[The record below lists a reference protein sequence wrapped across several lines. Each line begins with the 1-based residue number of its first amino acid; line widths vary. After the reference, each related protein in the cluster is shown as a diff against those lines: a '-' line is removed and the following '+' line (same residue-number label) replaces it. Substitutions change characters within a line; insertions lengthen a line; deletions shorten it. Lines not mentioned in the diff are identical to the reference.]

1 MKLISVKILGDD
13 FRSLKNN
20 RLYLFNVNYRQERLS
35 TKVFAGLNGS
45 GKSNFLELLAEIFFY
60 LEKYHLRTVNAL
72 DKKGKNIGFEIE
84 YLLPVEISIPFDD
97 FKKGLVERRNE
108 WRHVRIRKAVDGL
121 PEFSS
126 RIWGFE
132 MEQSDNEGF
141 IRHDEGTESLLPKKI
156 IAYTSGQNELLS
168 NPFFKIRYHY
178 FKELEKKNSINKG
191 EVNDRLFF
199 LDSSSNFSI
208 FVSNMLLANATK
220 LNYIKNVFQVDDLNS
235 FRITI
240 NWLDYGRKKIAFGK
254 TNEANIE
261 RLKLCATSWIKRIK
275 GKDEF
280 LILDYRVNEA
290 THEAF
295 KFHFKTAFELFNA
308 FYDLENMN
316 LHLVK
321 SDTRILIPKTHKS
334 LNLSDELPKP
344 DPSRLIFRIEKI
356 YLNKVIENDKPSKKI
371 YYKGLSDGEH
381 QFNEVMGSVMMME
394 KEGCLFLMDEPD
406 THFNPVWRAK
416 MIKMLNYVAAT
427 KFEERER
434 DKLDANNKVVLNED
448 KKPIKEKYL
457 FPIEV
462 RKQEIIITT
471 HSPFVISDSHNED
484 VYKFDKVNGEVVYI
498 NPKIETYG
506 ASVSLLLQEI
516 FDRRISIS
524 DLSNYDLEELRDAL
538 KKLKNPTTLKAK
550 IEETKSR
557 LEDFGESI
565 EKFDLYSLLSEIE
578 NNIEQKKNIKKAKRA
593 KKVKLKKMFQRVT
606 AVKKGKKA
614 FAVKRWKKPSRIK
627 MKRSLKRKK

>member
-20 RLYLFNVNYRQERLS
+20 KLYSFNVNERKGRLS

-60 LEKYHLRTVNAL
+60 LEKYHLKTVSKS
-72 DKKGKNIGFEIE
+72 DKVGKNFGFEIE
-84 YLLPVEISIPFDD
+84 YMLPVEIEIPFDD
-97 FKKGLVERRNE
+97 IKKGLVERRNE
-108 WRHVRIRKAVDGL
+108 WQHVRITKPVDGL

-126 RIWGFE
+126 KVLGFE
-132 MEQSDNEGF
+132 MEQPNEEGF

-178 FKELEKKNSINKG
+178 FKETEKKAPPPQPI
-191 EVNDRLFF
+191 ETVNDRLFF

-208 FVSNMLLANATK
+208 FVSNMLLADADK
-220 LNYIKNVFQVDDLNS
+220 LKYLKKIFAVEDLNS

-254 TNEANIE
+254 SNDENIE
-261 RLKLCATSWIKRIK
+261 KLKLCATSWIKRTK
-275 GKDEF
+275 GKEEF
-280 LILDYRVNEA
+280 LILDFRVNDA
-290 THEAF
+290 TYDAF
-295 KFHFKTAFELFNA
+295 KFHFKTSFELFNA
-308 FYDLENMN
+308 LYDLENLN

-321 SDTRILIPKTHKS
+321 SDTRNLIPRAHKS

-356 YLNKVIENDKPSKKI
+356 NLNKIVEDEKPSRKI

-381 QFNEVMGSVMMME
+381 QFNEVIGSVMMME
-394 KEGCLFLMDEPD
+394 QEGCLFLMDEPD
-406 THFNPVWRAK
+406 THFNPVWRAQ
-416 MIKMLNYVAAT
+416 MIKMLNFVAAT
-427 KFEERER
+427 EFEERER
-434 DKLDANNKVVLNED
+434 DKLDSNNKVVLGEN
-448 KKPIKEKYL
+448 KKTVREKYL
-457 FPIEV
+457 FPKEV

-471 HSPFVISDSHNED
+471 HSPFVISDSQTED
-484 VYKFDKVNGEVVYI
+484 VYKFDKVKGEVVYI

-524 DLSNYDLEELRDAL
+524 DLSNYDLEELREAL
-538 KKLKNPTTLKAK
+538 KELKKPKVVKAK
-550 IEETKSR
+550 IEEIRAK
-557 LEDFGESI
+557 LVDFGESI
-565 EKFDLYSLLSEIE
+565 EKFDLYSLLSQIE
-578 NNIEQKKNIKKAKRA
+578 KDIDKKKK
-593 KKVKLKKMFQRVT
+593 KK
-606 AVKKGKKA
+606 
-614 FAVKRWKKPSRIK
+614 
-627 MKRSLKRKK
+627 